1 MPPQQWDRGDKL
13 GTRFELKGGLNT
25 ISQSDMITAGQYKF
39 LQNIRRFLGDR
50 ITGRAPQTDPVATM
64 GSGPVHSLRRL
75 NDSTPAGPGSGFSLI
90 GGSDTSLYNNST
102 AEATGLSG
110 NPISILPFRPNTSVQ
125 PWGYIG
131 DSSLNVLIGSF
142 ACAGMLKVR
151 SDGLTRKMGIAEPQA
166 APTVAFPGGG
176 SGPSQIFYNYV
187 YRASET
193 GALSN
198 PSPVSIPG
206 TNSQSNPSE
215 SIPATAFATNFTFNA
230 AQYEFA
236 SPQIRTKGGVPA
248 GTTTDFVTVFDMGF
262 TIPTGVNIDGVQVDL
277 NWLGQNSGTGVL
289 SSIALFSLG
298 SAFGQ
303 AKFPGIQNQSFSSDT
318 FQGGNGDTW
327 GAMLT
332 PEIIND
338 PSFGFG
344 VQITTQLAGG
354 SDRSFINFMAVTV
367 FYSTQNANITPT
379 PSSDPQVDKIDIY
392 RQGGGLANP
401 TYVGTTPNSAT
412 PFNDQLSDLGAAT
425 NPELQFDNFEP
436 FPSIDLPRSGVIN
449 VTSNVLTFVSGD
461 HFNVRWLPGTDIL
474 IGSPTQLAYSAVR
487 RPSSTTSWDFT
498 NNDPTVT
505 PIPNGTNLVWNIA
518 EPILAAQPLP
528 SLWGPTDNTAYMFGC
543 FDPLRPGT
551 LYYTKGNN
559 PDSAPDTNQ
568 IEVTSPSEPL
578 MNGVIVNGLG
588 MVFSTERAWLIYPT
602 FTTALATVTGIEGQ
616 AFNLIESITDRGL
629 YIRPAI
635 TTEAGKRVF
644 FRGKDG
650 IYVSVG
656 GSGSQSITDAT
667 IYNLFPHDGE
677 TPTTITIAGQT
688 ISPPNDTLPEEQK
701 LRFATGYLYYDY
713 VGLDSGFHTLV
724 YDVAAGGWSIDV
736 YQHSASSH
744 VLEEGP
750 NVNGVLVG
758 CVDGTVRNLATGG
771 SETGVSSIVATGS
784 NTFGD
789 ARAFNRIGDIFVKAL
804 IASGHPISLAIYTDQ
819 YQTLQ
824 SSGFAPTSLT
834 GVGTLAPYIID
845 FTSGD
850 GLDAN
855 DIATVY
861 SWDTNSANYLD
872 LWQPNTIDLPET
884 VQDRVTDW
892 DDSGTPGNKF
902 YIGGLIEADSFNVSK
917 HFAIEDELGV
927 LHTPNE
933 SPMTF
938 NGQSVKPFTF
948 TPPFTAHLVRIVS
961 TDGVPW
967 RVWPT
972 GDGTDAFDV
981 KPYPEAAV
989 VWNTEATT
997 NSSIGYQHIYQV
1009 NLAYIA
1015 TSTVTLTLNTDE
1027 GVFTLSFP
1035 PTTTASLQPAK
1046 ILVKAPRNKW
1056 KVISYS
1062 LSSSAPFYLW
1072 RDLTEVWFK
1081 FWGSQDA
1088 YQKIT
1093 PFGNSTGTGA
1103 EV

>member
-1 MPPQQWDRGDKL
+1 
-13 GTRFELKGGLNT
+13 
-25 ISQSDMITAGQYKF
+25 
-39 LQNIRRFLGDR
+39 
-50 ITGRAPQTDPVATM
+50 M

-75 NDSTPAGPGSGFSLI
+75 NDSTPAGPVSGFSLV
-90 GGSDTSLYNNST
+90 GGSGTALYNNST
-102 AEATGLSG
+102 SEATGLSG

-131 DSSLNVLIGSF
+131 DSSLAVTIGSF

-166 APTVAFPGGG
+166 APTITFPGGG
-176 SGPSQIFYNYV
+176 SGPSQIFYFYT

-193 GALSN
+193 GAVSN

-206 TNSQSNPSE
+206 TNSQANPNETQIAASGGV
-215 SIPATAFATNFTFNA
+215 INPNITVNA
-230 AQYEFA
+230 AQYEGSGA
-236 SPQIRTKGGVPA
+236 QIRTTGSVSP
-248 GTTTDFVTVFDMGF
+248 GTITDYIIARNFGF
-262 TIPTGVNIDGVQVDL
+262 TIPDNVTIDGIQIDL
-277 NWLGQNSGTGVL
+277 NWVGQNSGTGVL
-289 SSIALFSLG
+289 SGVQLNYLG
-298 SAFGQ
+298 GQ
-303 AKFPGIQNQSFSSDT
+303 LGAVKLPGIQNQSFSTDT
-318 FQGGNGDTW
+318 LQGGNGDTW
-327 GAMLT
+327 SATLT
-332 PEIIND
+332 PDIIND
-338 PSFGFG
+338 PTFGFG
-344 VQITTQLAGG
+344 VQITTQLSGG
-354 SDRSFINFMAVTV
+354 SDRSFINFMLITV

-379 PSSDPQVDKIDIY
+379 PSTDPQVDKIDIY
-392 RQGGGLANP
+392 RQGGGLADP
-401 TYVGTTPNSAT
+401 TYVGTNPNTAT
-412 PFNDQLSDLGAAT
+412 VFNDTLSDLGAAT
-425 NPELQFDNFEP
+425 NPLLQFDNFEP
-436 FPSIDLPRSGVIN
+436 FPSIDLPRSGVLN
-449 VTSNVLTFVSGD
+449 ASGQVLTYVSGD
-461 HFNVRWLPGTDIL
+461 HFNIRWLPGTIML
-474 IGSPTQLAYSAVR
+474 IGSPTQLAFSAVR
-487 RPSSTTSWDFT
+487 RPVSTTSWDFT

-505 PIPNGTNLVWNIA
+505 PIPDGTNLIWNIA

-578 MNGVIVNGLG
+578 MNGVIVNGIG

-602 FTTALATVTGIEGQ
+602 FTTALATVSGVEGQ
-616 AFNLIESITDRGL
+616 AFNLQESITDRGL

-635 TTEAGKRVF
+635 CTEAGKRVF

-667 IYNLFPHDGE
+667 IYNLFPHEGH
-677 TPTTITIAGQT
+677 TPVAIVIAGQT
-688 ISPPNDTLPEEQK
+688 ISPPDDTLPEKQK

-713 VGLDSGFHTLV
+713 IGLDAAPHTLV
-724 YDVAAGGWSIDV
+724 FDVAGGGWIIDT
-736 YQHSASSH
+736 YQHTVTTHA
-744 VLEEGP
+744 LEEGP

-758 CVDGTVRNLATGG
+758 CADGTVRNLATGG

-789 ARAFNRIGDIFVKAL
+789 ARAFQRIGDVFVKAL
-804 IASGHPISLAIYTDQ
+804 IAAGHPITLSIYTDQ

-824 SSGFAPTSLT
+824 AGFSPTSLT
-834 GVGTLAPYIID
+834 GTGILAPYIID
-845 FTSGD
+845 FTSGG

-861 SWDTNSANYLD
+861 SWDMNSGNYLD
-872 LWQPNTIDLPET
+872 LWQPDTIDLPET
-884 VQDRVTDW
+884 VQDRTTDW

-902 YIGGLIEADSFNVSK
+902 FIGGLIEADSFNVPK

-933 SPMTF
+933 SPMAF

-972 GDGTDAFDV
+972 GDGTEAFDV
-981 KPYPEAAV
+981 KPYPEAAS
-989 VWNTEATT
+989 VWNTEATS
-997 NSSIGYQHIYQV
+997 NNLDGYQHIYQT

-1015 TSTVTLTLNTDE
+1015 TAAVTLTLNTDE
-1027 GVFTLSFP
+1027 GTFTQVFP

-1046 ILVKAPRNKW
+1046 ILLKTPRNKW

-1072 RDLTEVWFK
+1072 KDLSEVWIK
-1081 FWGSQDA
+1081 QWGSQDA
-1088 YQKIT
+1088 YLKIT
-1093 PFGNSTGTGA
+1093 PFGDSTGSGA